1 MAAEEAGAAGI
12 LGIGIVP
19 VVVEAAFA
27 VHTAGML
34 CLEEAEEEKDY
45 WEVVGGG
52 HWDWGDSRTQSR
64 TIALAAEDMI
74 LVVVAARTSEMAE
87 GSMLDIAV

>member
-1 MAAEEAGAAGI
+1 MFGRNILTEVGPPRWNRSGRRDCADEVDDEED
-12 LGIGIVP
+12 
-19 VVVEAAFA
+19 
-27 VHTAGML
+27 
-34 CLEEAEEEKDY
+34 EEAEEEKDY